1 MIRPTKNI
9 KVKIKLTGSITGKLN
24 GSTIVVE
31 PELENLEVTP
41 SIEEQVFK
49 SKKYGF
55 DKVKVNGIT
64 AEIDEDI
71 KPENIKA
78 GINILGVE
86 GGYEGVDTSDA
97 TATVGD
103 IASGKTA
110 YVNGEKIEGT
120 VETIT
125 GSKPMSAENVFDFG
139 GSVAMEAI
147 NEESVLFKKNSKM
160 LVAANYDK
168 FVKAIKLTSDKIVE
182 GNTVLGV
189 SGSVKIPDTSDATAL
204 SEDILQ
210 DKTAY
215 VNNEKITGTM
225 QEYDGGYTG
234 NGETGNEW
242 EENFIS
248 SIDNSLG
255 ARITRLPDKLT
266 SVGQYAFYKSK
277 IAITELPN
285 KITSIEKSAFE
296 DCIYLLISKLPD
308 TIKTLS
314 SNCFKNCS
322 KITISELPIGLTSI
336 PESCFHGCSNVSVS
350 RVPDGVTFIGSSAF
364 RGCNEI
370 TSFELPSSITTINN
384 NVFYNCNRMTT
395 FKALGDITSFGS
407 YVFNGA
413 TALERVE
420 LPNITSVPKLGNNQV
435 FYNTLIAN
443 GKGYIYVPDNLVEE
457 IKTATY
463 WSTLANQIKPI
474 SELEV

>member
-31 PELENLEVTP
+31 PELEDLEITP
-41 SIEEQVFK
+41 KIEEQVFK

-78 GINILGVE
+78 GVNILGVN
-86 GGYEGVDTSDA
+86 GSYEGV
-97 TATVGD
+97 
-103 IASGKTA
+103 
-110 YVNGEKIEGT
+110 
-120 VETIT
+120 
-125 GSKPMSAENVFDFG
+125 
-139 GSVAMEAI
+139 
-147 NEESVLFKKNSKM
+147 
-160 LVAANYDK
+160 
-168 FVKAIKLTSDKIVE
+168 
-182 GNTVLGV
+182 
-189 SGSVKIPDTSDATAL
+189 DTSDATAL

-225 QEYDGGYTG
+225 QEYDGSYTG

-242 EENFIS
+242 EENFMS

-255 ARITRLPDKLT
+255 ANITRLPDRLT
-266 SVGQYAFYKSK
+266 SIGQYAFYKSK
-277 IAITELPN
+277 LAITELPN
-285 KITSIEKSAFE
+285 KITSIGTSAFE

-308 TIKTLS
+308 VLTTLS
-314 SNCFKNCS
+314 GNCFKNCS
-322 KITISELPIGLTSI
+322 KITISELPKGLTSI
-336 PESCFHGCSNVSVS
+336 PESCFYGCSKVSVE
-350 RVPDGVTFIGSSAF
+350 RVPDGVTSIGSSAF
-364 RGCNEI
+364 RGCNAI

-384 NVFYNCNRMTT
+384 NVFYNCNHMTT
-395 FKALGDITSFGS
+395 FRALGNISSFGS

-413 TALERVE
+413 TDLERVE
-420 LPNITSVPKLGNNQV
+420 LPNITGVPKLGNNQV
-435 FYNTLIAN
+435 FYNTPIAK
-443 GKGYIYVPDNLVEE
+443 GTGYIYVPDNLVEE

-474 SELEV
+474 SELEG